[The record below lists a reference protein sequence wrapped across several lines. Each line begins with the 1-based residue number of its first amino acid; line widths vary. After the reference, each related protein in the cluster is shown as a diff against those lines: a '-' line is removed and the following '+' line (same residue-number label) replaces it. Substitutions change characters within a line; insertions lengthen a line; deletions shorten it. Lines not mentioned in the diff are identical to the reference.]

1 MSEYSSSGLVFFGF
15 GIKESPLLSTDISCV
30 AVPGRNRT
38 LFCCVFRPHNRV
50 RSAVNTEF
58 PLGVGLIRAV

>member
-30 AVPGRNRT
+30 DK
-38 LFCCVFRPHNRV
+38 CVLDRLQMLCDCELDCV
-50 RSAVNTEF
+50 
-58 PLGVGLIRAV
+58 